1 MTERLR
7 ILLTAFSFGASDNSK
22 SLSSIKLT
30 ASSNRDNSLLISAQ
44 NSGSRDK
51 ERCFPLAV
59 PFFGLFIVA
68 QWCLGRAFS
77 LKDRPPEGV
86 GRR

>member
-7 ILLTAFSFGASDNSK
+7 ILLTAFSFGASDNSE

-44 NSGSRDK
+44 NSGSR
-51 ERCFPLAV
+51 
-59 PFFGLFIVA
+59 G
-68 QWCLGRAFS
+68 
-77 LKDRPPEGV
+77 
-86 GRR
+86 